1 MNTARRIVATIVS
14 LLCMAHFAPGAPV
27 LVGPIVDTTLAE
39 TGSILMVGI
48 VLVSALFMIV
58 GGKVG
63 RTKAFILFFLW
74 VASVIAL
81 SGGEG
86 AETAAGALGL

>member
-1 MNTARRIVATIVS
+1 
-14 LLCMAHFAPGAPV
+14 
-27 LVGPIVDTTLAE
+27 
-39 TGSILMVGI
+39 MVGI

-74 VASVIAL
+74 VASVVIL
-81 SGGEG
+81 SSGETG
-86 AETAAGALGL
+86 EAAAALGI